1 MTDNVAAPSNDETA
15 DTTTTLPQEELDP
28 GEALAEAVGVFQSCL
43 DAEGYEFIGIPF
55 QEETDPEAPVNQ
67 QPYIDALVACAARS
81 QIQERLAE
89 ADAARADLTAEEVEN
104 QNRQFIAF
112 RDCMVGRGWGIPEP
126 VPNEQGLL
134 FGGFASTASWV
145 APPARASRRPT
156 ISASARARRAPPA
169 GDD

>member
-1 MTDNVAAPSNDETA
+1 
-15 DTTTTLPQEELDP
+15 
-28 GEALAEAVGVFQSCL
+28 
-43 DAEGYEFIGIPF
+43 
-55 QEETDPEAPVNQ
+55 
-67 QPYIDALVACAARS
+67 IDALVACAARS

-89 ADAARADLTAEEVEN
+89 ADAATADLTAEEVEN

-145 APPARASRRPT
+145 APPGESLTTSDDLGECQSEAG
-156 ISASARARRAPPA
+156 ASAG
-169 GDD
+169 GD